1 MFVTYEKIIKDVKM
15 GVFRASIEKIGINL
29 NYLQS
34 YKHFSFFIRFFL
46 SFSIDDSC
54 QYWLKKMTLT
64 SPYYPKYYLA
74 DGKGCQ
80 WIITA
85 PVGHIVV
92 LEFEEFNVSFK
103 KVVYYY
109 IYSYVFANKYNQMG
123 FYPST

>member
-1 MFVTYEKIIKDVKM
+1 MNI
-15 GVFRASIEKIGINL
+15 SIQNSICHSIL
-29 NYLQS
+29 R
-34 YKHFSFFIRFFL
+34 FSSSL
-46 SFSIDDSC
+46 CSTDDSC

-92 LEFEEFNVSFK
+92 LEFLSEETR
-103 KVVYYY
+103 KV
-109 IYSYVFANKYNQMG
+109 FFRK
-123 FYPST
+123 

>member
-1 MFVTYEKIIKDVKM
+1 
-15 GVFRASIEKIGINL
+15 
-29 NYLQS
+29 
-34 YKHFSFFIRFFL
+34 
-46 SFSIDDSC
+46 
-54 QYWLKKMTLT
+54 MTLT

-103 KVVYYY
+103 KY
-109 IYSYVFANKYNQMG
+109 ITMLSCIGK
-123 FYPST
+123 